1 MKREYKILSSITGGI
16 NETYNN
22 IEDLNKRVNYI
33 EQNKENFKNNKT
45 IFIYVNIYNKNDK
58 IVDNKRLKIIDF
70 KEVN

>member
-22 IEDLNKRVNYI
+22 IEDLNKRINYI
-33 EQNKENFKNNKT
+33 EQNKKNFKNNKT

-58 IVDNKRLKIIDF
+58 IVDNKRLRIIDF
-70 KEVN
+70 KEVD